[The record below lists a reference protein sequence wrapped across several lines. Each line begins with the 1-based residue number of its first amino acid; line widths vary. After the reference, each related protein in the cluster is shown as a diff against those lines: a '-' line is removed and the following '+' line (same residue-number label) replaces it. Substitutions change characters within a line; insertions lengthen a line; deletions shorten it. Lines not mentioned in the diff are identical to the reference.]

1 MPDKREAATPLFAIK
16 NDTGAVLGVLKS
28 GDDYILT
35 ASHIAV
41 ANPLATQ
48 VWSRSQMIDIRN
60 ALNKALNKRG

>member
-1 MPDKREAATPLFAIK
+1 MPTYAKTATPLFAIK
-16 NDTGAVLGVLKS
+16 NDHGAVLGVLKS
-28 GDDYILT
+28 GDDYVLT

-48 VWSRSQMIDIRN
+48 VWTRSQMIDIRN